1 MKKLGILFLTLVVVT
16 LWSCDDDIEERPVVD
31 MQQLPVLDAP
41 FGSTYVLTSDN
52 AAALVETFT
61 WDEAVYTESVSP
73 EYTLEIDF
81 SGNNFST
88 FQELGSTTD
97 NKLSITVEALNN
109 VLLALEAVPFAENL
123 VELRLRV
130 NLGTMDPDYAE
141 EVYTLTITPY
151 SDAQPTFRDLF
162 LIGNATAAGSNNDN
176 NNTPLFRDPSNEDIY
191 YFRGYFAASE
201 FNLIEVKGES
211 YPLWGTN
218 DGVTLAVDD
227 GTGVDPNPFEIVA
240 DGYYDFEVNLSDG
253 TFSLSAYGGALD
265 EYTSVGII
273 GSARTGDGDG
283 WNDPDTD
290 MVQSAFDPHLWY
302 ASGVTLYDGEL
313 KFRAD
318 DAWNVN
324 WGGDTELSGQSTQDG
339 PNIPVI
345 AATYDIWFNDLDGRY
360 ILIPT
365 E

>member
-1 MKKLGILFLTLVVVT
+1 MMKKLALLFLTLVVVT
-16 LWSCDDDIEERPVVD
+16 LWSCDDDVEERPVVA

-52 AAALVETFT
+52 ATALVETFT

-123 VELRLRV
+123 FELRLRV

-151 SDAQPTFRDLF
+151 SDAQPTFRELF
-162 LIGNATAAGSNNDN
+162 LIGDATAAGSDNDN

-191 YFRGYFAASE
+191 YFRGYFVANE

-218 DGVTLAVDD
+218 DGATLAVNE
-227 GTGVDPNPFEIVA
+227 GTGVDPNGFVIPA
-240 DGYYDFEVNLSDG
+240 TGYYDFEVNLSEA
-253 TFSLSAYGGALD
+253 TFSLAPNGDAMV
-265 EYTSVGII
+265 EYPTI
-273 GSARTGDGDG
+273 GVLGNGTNPEDVDGDG
-283 WNDPDTD
+283 TPDGWQSDID
-290 MVQSAFDPHLWY
+290 MTQAAFDPHLWY
-302 ASGVTLYDGEL
+302 ANGIILYDGEI
-313 KFRAD
+313 KFRAND
-318 DAWNVN
+318 DWAVN
-324 WGGDTELSGQSTQDG
+324 WGGNTELSGQGTFDG
-339 PNIPVI
+339 PNVPVN
-345 AATYDIWFNDLDGRY
+345 AGTY
-360 ILIPT
+360 
-365 E
+365 